1 MMHVHPSLTASRLC
15 VSAVHPKGLLPCL
28 PTRNG
33 CSRKPGRSLV
43 LPVTAAK
50 SSSDI
55 GGINLRHLERA
66 IRLHSAISNR
76 SIKEFVEL
84 IGDECRHCFTSLPAE
99 PLELSKKAFQM
110 LHSFMVYN
118 SVMLVIKPTADYG
131 VDIGIRWIANF
142 AKDNLPMAF
151 GCSISTMHVYEGIVF
166 WRNAKNIIDTLIQM
180 QVAERLEKILL
191 PIIDKLV
198 PEGVFE
204 GKERV
209 ALMYSLLSL
218 LIMVVSVIIL
228 KNTMV

>member
-1 MMHVHPSLTASRLC
+1 MMHVHPSLTAARLC
-15 VSAVHPKGLLPCL
+15 CTPVHPKGLLPCS
-28 PTRNG
+28 PKRNG

-43 LPVTAAK
+43 LPAAASK

-76 SIKEFVEL
+76 SIKEFAEL
-84 IGDECRHCFTSLPAE
+84 IGDECRHCFASLPADS
-99 PLELSKKAFQM
+99 LELSKKAFQM
-110 LHSFMVYN
+110 LHSFMVNN
-118 SVMLVIKPTADYG
+118 SVMLVIKPTADSG
-131 VDIGIRWIANF
+131 VDVGIRWISNF
-142 AKDNLPMAF
+142 RKDNLPMAF
-151 GCSISTMHVYEGIVF
+151 GCSISTVHVYEGIVF
-166 WRNAKNIIDTLIQM
+166 WRNAKNIIDALIQM

-209 ALMYSLLSL
+209 ALLYSLLSL

-228 KNTMV
+228 KNTLV